1 MRRVVIDTNLYI
13 DWLNAGRHEEVLF
26 QRDAVK
32 YLSSVVVL
40 ELYAGAFLPRD
51 RRVLRG
57 VVAAFARADRMLVP
71 SGAVWED
78 AGHVLRALQ
87 KSRGPVGTGY
97 PSLVNDVLIALS
109 ARSIGATV
117 ITGNARDFAA
127 IRGVRPF
134 KLTIVPGIDD

>member
-13 DWLNAGRHEEVLF
+13 DWLNEGRHEEVLF

-32 YLSSVVVL
+32 YLSTVVVL
-40 ELYAGAFLPRD
+40 ELYAGAFSPRD

-57 VVAAFARADRMLVP
+57 IVTAFERADRMLVP
-71 SGAVWED
+71 SGSVWEE

-87 KSRGPVGTGY
+87 TSRGSVGAGY

-109 ARSIGATV
+109 ARAIGATV
-117 ITGNARDFAA
+117 TTSNERDFAA
-127 IRGVRPF
+127 ICRARRF
-134 KLTIVPGIDD
+134 KLIIVPG